1 MLTLK
6 LLQNRVQHYLM
17 NYDEA
22 VFPDITQPQHDTV
35 KARLDIYANAYR
47 YRLID
52 ILKADFI
59 TLCILLGDKPFEKIA
74 MEYIDS
80 FPSHYFTVRYFGSHF
95 IDFLKKHPLSK
106 KKPFITDMATFEWA
120 LVNIADTIDAPI
132 VSLHDLTVF
141 PQEEWG
147 RLQFSEHPSLQLITL
162 NSNVPAIWQANAEK
176 KKLPKLKYTEQTRWR
191 LWRQGVQ
198 SYYCSQSE
206 AEALA
211 CSLMC
216 QQKSFAEICE
226 RLCEYIPENEVPQ
239 IAAEYLL
246 RWLNEG
252 ILSSVKLA
260 PLIN

>member
-22 VFPDITQPQHDTV
+22 VYPDITKPQHDTV
-35 KARLDIYANAYR
+35 KARLEIYANAYR

-59 TLCILLGDKPFEKIA
+59 TLCILLGDKPFEEIA
-74 MEYIDS
+74 LEYIDS
-80 FPSHYFTVRYFGSHF
+80 YPSHYFTVRYFASQF
-95 IDFLKKHPLSK
+95 VDFLKKHALSK
-106 KKPFITDMATFEWA
+106 TQPFIVDMATLEWA
-120 LVNIADTIDAPI
+120 LVEIADTKDAP
-132 VSLHDLTVF
+132 VLTLNDLTIF

-147 RLQFSEHPSLQLITL
+147 RLQFSGHPSLQMITL
-162 NSNVPAIWQANAEK
+162 HSNVAAIWQANALKNE
-176 KKLPKLKYTEQTRWR
+176 LPALEYTDKSYWR

-198 SYYCSQSE
+198 SFYYCQSE
-206 AEALA
+206 HEMLA

-216 QQKSFAEICE
+216 QQKTFAEICE
-226 RLCEYIPENEVPQ
+226 KLCEHLPEDEVPQ
-239 IAAEYLL
+239 IAAGYLL

-252 ILSSVKLA
+252 ILSSARLA
-260 PLIN
+260 P